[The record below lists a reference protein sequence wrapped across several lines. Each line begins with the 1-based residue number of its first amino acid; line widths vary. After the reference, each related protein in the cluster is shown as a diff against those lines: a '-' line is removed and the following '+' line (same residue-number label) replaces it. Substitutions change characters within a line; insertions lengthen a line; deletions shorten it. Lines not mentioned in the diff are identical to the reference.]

1 MMAKIVSFVFSLL
14 SYFFKKPTIATDVVV
29 EKNGKILLIKRTFW
43 PYDNYYSLPGGMVEY
58 GEKVEDAAK
67 RELYE
72 ETGLKAKE
80 LKLLGVFSDPK
91 RDPRWHAITIA
102 FAVTKFSGKIRPSI
116 ESKEVIWMDIKKVK
130 KLKLAF
136 DHNKIINAY
145 LRWKYG
151 QSKEKNKV

>member
-1 MMAKIVSFVFSLL
+1 MIKKLISLLFSLINHL
-14 SYFFKKPTIATDVVV
+14 LKKPIVATDVIV
-29 EKNGKILLIKRTFW
+29 EKNGKILLIKRAFW

-58 GEKVEDAAK
+58 GERVEDAAK

-72 ETGLKAKE
+72 ETGLKAGK

-91 RDPRWHAITIA
+91 RDPRWHAITIVFIA
-102 FAVTKFSGKIRPSI
+102 TKFSGKIRPSI
-116 ESKEVIWMDIKKVK
+116 ESKEVVWMDIKKVK

-136 DHNKIINAY
+136 DHNKIISTY

-151 QSKEKNKV
+151 KSKEENKV